1 MESGCS
7 SSDDESSFVSQSQ
20 SKRQKSSDNASTS
33 NEGILFKD
41 KEEFAIHSFIE
52 TTLKNIHILKDKQR
66 I

>member
-1 MESGCS
+1 
-7 SSDDESSFVSQSQ
+7 VSQSQ

>member
-20 SKRQKSSDNASTS
+20 SKRQKSSDDVSTS

-41 KEEFAIHSFIE
+41 KEKFAIHWE
-52 TTLKNIHILKDKQR
+52 TTIKNIRILKDNQR